1 MHKLY
6 VVKVSM
12 GLSSHT
18 CLWTKKINVL
28 AKDNAE
34 AELLAVPHVFNFLNE
49 NKIYHK
55 LARHIKVKDVQVMS

>member
-1 MHKLY
+1 MRKLY

-28 AKDNAE
+28 AKDKAE
-34 AELLAVPHVFNFLNE
+34 AELLAVPNVFNFLGE
-49 NKIYHK
+49 HKIYHNLIK
-55 LARHIKVKDVQVMS
+55 HIKIKDVQVAS